1 MHDALAIHE
10 AMVDD
15 DATLLALDLERLVDV
30 DPEPHG
36 AAGIAIDR
44 RIVLDRIERR
54 ARSLAGLGLHAE
66 GARREEPFHRPDA
79 DDRLAVGRKIG
90 GRGVRR
96 GVQRRVPQRAAVG
109 EVRRAN
115 LAARRFVPSRI
126 AVDRDLRA
134 GREALGRQAV
144 ARQHA
149 ARRHLAAPR
158 LRVARGVD
166 DVDVDERVRIDE
178 VEFRDDAFE
187 VDGLR
192 GVVVRRDAVMRETRR
207 RQDESQ

>member
-1 MHDALAIHE
+1 MKRWSTTTRSCSRLISNGSLTLIQNRTGLPGSQLIAGSSLIGSNAALA
-10 AMVDD
+10 
-15 DATLLALDLERLVDV
+15 RLPASVST
-30 DPEPHG
+30 PK
-36 AAGIAIDR
+36 
-44 RIVLDRIERR
+44 
-54 ARSLAGLGLHAE
+54 AR
-66 GARREEPFHRPDA
+66 GARKRFIVQTPTIDWRSAGSSASEA
-79 DDRLAVGRKIG
+79 YVGAYSVVSRN
-90 GRGVRR
+90 VR
-96 GVQRRVPQRAAVG
+96 AVG

-115 LAARRFVPSRI
+115 LATRRLVPSRI

-134 GREALGRQAV
+134 GLEALGRQAV

-149 ARRHLAAPR
+149 ARRHLAAPG

-166 DVDVDERVRIDE
+166 DVDVEKRVRIDE
-178 VEFRDDAFE
+178 VELRDDAFE